1 MLCNRQRVRN
11 ILKADGFD
19 EALIGIGR
27 RCSQEDVLVYDF
39 NKAVKILMD
48 RDGMTEEEAFEYLEF
63 NTLGAWVGEE
73 TPMFVHPVTMEEVDA
88 M

>member
-1 MLCNRQRVRN
+1 
-11 ILKADGFD
+11 
-19 EALIGIGR
+19 
-27 RCSQEDVLVYDF
+27 
-39 NKAVKILMD
+39 MD

>member
-1 MLCNRQRVRN
+1 M
-11 ILKADGFD
+11 LKADGFD
-19 EALIGIGR
+19 AALIGLGR

-39 NKAVKILMD
+39 DKAVKILVD
-48 RDGMTEEEAFEYLEF
+48 RDKMAVDEAMEFLEY

-73 TPMFVHPVTMEEVDA
+73 TPLFVFSMTMEEVDE

>member
-1 MLCNRQRVRN
+1 M
-11 ILKADGFD
+11 LKADGFD
-19 EALIGIGR
+19 AALIGLGR

-39 NKAVKILMD
+39 DKAVKILVD
-48 RDGMTEEEAFEYLEF
+48 RDKMAVDEAMEFLEY

-73 TPMFVHPVTMEEVDA
+73 TPMFVFSMTMEEVDE

>member
-1 MLCNRQRVRN
+1 M
-11 ILKADGFD
+11 LKADGFD
-19 EALIGIGR
+19 EALIGLGR

-39 NKAVKILMD
+39 DKAVKILVD
-48 RDGMTEEEAFEYLEF
+48 RDKMAVDEAMEFLEY

-73 TPMFVHPVTMEEVDA
+73 TPMFVFSMTMEEVDE